1 MEDKNSKLRVEACGL
16 RMENHLR
23 IPSCH
28 TSIFLSLVILRIGDD
43 STLYFEK
50 YWIFA
55 WYDWMS
61 ICSRFLEFCL
71 KSSCQVWRQGV
82 IGLLFGVS
90 HVTSCCQ
97 IFKIITEHT
106 SQTFL
111 AKPSK
116 KTNNRVNKIRMNN
129 LNTYFLAVTATQEAH
144 LSVCVHLC
152 KRPCMRN
159 LV

>member
-1 MEDKNSKLRVEACGL
+1 
-16 RMENHLR
+16 
-23 IPSCH
+23 
-28 TSIFLSLVILRIGDD
+28 
-43 STLYFEK
+43 
-50 YWIFA
+50 
-55 WYDWMS
+55 MS

-106 SQTFL
+106 SRTFL

-116 KTNNRVNKIRMNN
+116 KNINRVNKIRMNN

-144 LSVCVHLC
+144 LSVCNTFETLLNCNIALLQHCNIRTLQLYNFATLQHCSIKTLKLC
-152 KRPCMRN
+152 N
-159 LV
+159 I